1 MKFWKIETKTS
12 LRTKIIK
19 ILRYVSL
26 SILIVILFLSIAY
39 SFRTDPIM
47 MISGKKL
54 SGMELPY
61 PESWEFTNAYPTIKV
76 ETNPEDPHSV
86 TTLCFIREGK
96 LIIPSQDGNTKV
108 WPKYVLK
115 NNHVRIKVGDKV
127 YPVRLTLLEK
137 DAKITEFGPF
147 LTVKFLIEFS
157 QNPEKYLRVCGFL
170 KSQKDS
176 LLGIQ

>member
-1 MKFWKIETKTS
+1 MKFWKIETKKS

-47 MISGKKL
+47 MISG
-54 SGMELPY
+54 MELPY
-61 PESWEFTNAYPTIKV
+61 PESWEFTNDYRTIKV

-108 WPKYVLK
+108 WPKNVLK
-115 NNHVRIKVGDKV
+115 NNHARIKVGDEI

-137 DAKITEFGPF
+137 DAKITEFVPF
-147 LTVKFLIEFS
+147 LTVKFPDRVL
-157 QNPEKYLRVCGFL
+157 PESREIP
-170 KSQKDS
+170 KDIWLFEVS
-176 LLGIQ
+176 ER

>member
-1 MKFWKIETKTS
+1 MKFWKIETKKS

-61 PESWEFTNAYPTIKV
+61 PESWEFTNDYRTIKV

-108 WPKYVLK
+108 WPKNVLK
-115 NNHVRIKVGDKV
+115 NNHARIKVGDEI

-137 DAKITEFGPF
+137 DAKITEFVPF
-147 LTVKFLIEFS
+147 LTVKF
-157 QNPEKYLRVCGFL
+157 PVKRVPPILSG
-170 KSQKDS
+170 
-176 LLGIQ
+176 GEAE

>member
-47 MISGKKL
+47 MISGKQL

-147 LTVKFLIEFS
+147 LTVKFPDRVL
-157 QNPEKYLRVCGFL
+157 PESREVP
-170 KSQKDS
+170 KDIWLFEVS
-176 LLGIQ
+176 ER